1 MENNSEKPGCW
12 YQGDLRPS
20 SCLSTES
27 YLPKQTSGA
36 NFVCFPSHLFYRD
49 SIIFLTIN

>member
-20 SCLSTES
+20 SCLSTDS

-36 NFVCFPSHLFYRD
+36 NFVSQ
-49 SIIFLTIN
+49 SIFSIGIPLYFLQ